1 MNQGANKVYEK
12 QGYIILRVRNVYI
25 VSNTNTVFSEGHTHL
40 KSFTMAKTLIDNCIK
55 HKRPKTNNYYVI
67 TSHIRVADDSNY
79 IMKLEQLLDVKKASH
94 KDNYVNGSR

>member
-12 QGYIILRVRNVYI
+12 QGYIILRVRNGYI
-25 VSNTNTVFSEGHTHL
+25 VYNTNKVFSEGHTHL

-67 TSHIRVADDSNY
+67 TIICYPNMTSNHIIIIRFRPLMFNAIIN
-79 IMKLEQLLDVKKASH
+79 
-94 KDNYVNGSR
+94 